1 LNKPPSLRVALAILV
16 GVAALAGCRR
26 VPETEDKSAATQLIE
41 DMTGK
46 TAVDA
51 RRRAE
56 EQIRKVS
63 AEHNQ
68 DLDQV
73 MGK

>member
-26 VPETEDKSAATQLIE
+26 APETEEKSAATQLME